1 MGRPI
6 EYAITIEVNV
16 CSSCYGT
23 GTPEFEGDAND
34 FWRVQILDHDKRDSE
49 AGDRLRTLNSKF
61 QLIHVNSNCALF
73 SHGVK
78 LPEARINALRIF
90 VTSAASPFPCCC

>member
-1 MGRPI
+1 MICLP
-6 EYAITIEVNV
+6 A
-16 CSSCYGT
+16 SSCYGT

-49 AGDRLRTLNSKF
+49 AGERLRTLNSKF
-61 QLIHVNSNCALF
+61 QLVHVNSNCALF

-78 LPEARINALRIF
+78 LPEA
-90 VTSAASPFPCCC
+90 S